1 MGTALFQ
8 CDEATCLHLMQ
19 EPGCFSAPTWEFRR
33 CVSALRLMT
42 GCARSA
48 RQCAMP
54 CARFSGTPAS
64 SVSQLNA
71 VFSSSKRSRTPYPTV
86 SSLGRGAKS
95 ASDSKRQNRPHVEY
109 PIPSGQNV
117 AFGLSVHLSDRPLRS
132 SPSGQNVAPA
142 LPWGGRTPGPCRNGG
157 AVARKLSDLC
167 LGGRASRGFGW
178 SPVRALHTFLY

>member
-86 SSLGRGAKS
+86 FSLGRGAKS
-95 ASDSKRQNRPHVEY
+95 AGDSKRQNRPHVEY

-117 AFGLSVHLSDRPLRS
+117 ALGLSVHLSDGPLRS
-132 SPSGQNVAPA
+132 SPSGQNVAFGPPEGWA
-142 LPWGGRTPGPCRNGG
+142 HARFLPGRG
-157 AVARKLSDLC
+157 AAARKLSDSC
-167 LGGRASRGFGW
+167 LGGRASRCFGW
-178 SPVRALHTFLY
+178 SPARALHTFLH